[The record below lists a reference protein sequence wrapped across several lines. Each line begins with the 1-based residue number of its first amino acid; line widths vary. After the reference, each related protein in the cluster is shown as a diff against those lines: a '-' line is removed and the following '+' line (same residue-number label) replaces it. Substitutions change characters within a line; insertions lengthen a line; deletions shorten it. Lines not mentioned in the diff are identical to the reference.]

1 MNMNALTTI
10 STLSYNE
17 MERLAIAIAKSNLFG
32 MKTPEQ
38 AMSLM
43 QIAQA
48 EGRHPATAA
57 RDYDIIQGRAAKKS
71 EAMHRDFLLAGGKVE
86 WVTLSDNEAS
96 ATFSHP
102 QGGSATITWDM
113 QRAAMA
119 GLGAREGWKKYPRQ
133 MLRNRVVS
141 EGVRTIWPV
150 ATSGMYEPGEVMDIA
165 APHKEPVHTGPT
177 LEAVAESQP
186 DVIDSNPASA
196 SYTAGNPEYPF
207 ATSKGGQIYRTGSE
221 WLEAW
226 RRLAENCMKAD
237 ALDKLERAREM
248 NLGAIEAVSEFDPS
262 AAMEVHGML
271 VGVLGSPA

>member
-1 MNMNALTTI
+1 MAI
-10 STLSYNE
+10 S
-17 MERLAIAIAKSNLFG
+17 
-32 MKTPEQ
+32 
-38 AMSLM
+38 
-43 QIAQA
+43 QA
-48 EGRHPATAA
+48 EGRHPALAA

-71 EAMHRDFLLAGGKVE
+71 EAMHRDFLLSGGKVE
-86 WVTLSDNEAS
+86 WVTLGDNEAS

-141 EGVRTIWPV
+141 EGVRTVWPL

-165 APHKEPVHTGPT
+165 SPHKELVTLARGDVVHTGPT
-177 LEAVAESQP
+177 IEAQVEAQP
-186 DVIDSNPASA
+186 EPQPEIAD
-196 SYTAGNPEYPF
+196 TNPEYPF